1 MANIDT
7 DRLQL
12 RRGFGWKRIINT
24 GEASKEVYQ
33 VLKRIIHDYPDLKDY
48 CRIFENK
55 RRSII
60 TMARL
65 EETDATFLNGEK
77 LRDLL
82 LLPLD
87 DGDKKMLFAYFD
99 ARTKVMA
106 LEIGMEGLPEGIY
119 REIVYDRYF
128 GRLSYKDI
136 MKKYEVNHKTVQR
149 ALKRARDYLVTYA
162 KWYLDLSF
170 GLKDCLERKKCPF

>member
-65 EETDATFLNGEK
+65 EAVSYTHLT
-77 LRDLL
+77 
-82 LLPLD
+82 LPTTS
-87 DGDKKMLFAYFD
+87 
-99 ARTKVMA
+99 RV
-106 LEIGMEGLPEGIY
+106 
-119 REIVYDRYF
+119 
-128 GRLSYKDI
+128 
-136 MKKYEVNHKTVQR
+136 
-149 ALKRARDYLVTYA
+149 
-162 KWYLDLSF
+162 
-170 GLKDCLERKKCPF
+170 